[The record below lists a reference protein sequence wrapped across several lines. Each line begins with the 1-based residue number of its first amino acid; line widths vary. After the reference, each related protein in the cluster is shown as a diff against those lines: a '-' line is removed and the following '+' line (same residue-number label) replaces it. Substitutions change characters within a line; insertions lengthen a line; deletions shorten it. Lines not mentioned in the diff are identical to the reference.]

1 MAAEVAHPAEAA
13 RVSSGTRRW
22 GGAVSLVVGLVALL
36 WVVLVATQGQGR
48 WPWVLFVIVAAA
60 PFLLLPAP
68 QVLARARAFFAQRNS
83 RVWLVMAAVS
93 LYGVLLHVLSG
104 RTRWYYVLLWPVCS
118 LAATLAA
125 GVGEEGEL
133 SAGRML
139 LVALPIWILAGVW
152 DAQLQVRVPGTIDL
166 GLPYFAALD
175 IALFLL
181 LVVRRIRTLEPGY
194 DISWRD
200 AAAAVGAVLALL
212 IVALPVGY
220 LIGFLHFNV
229 RWISLPYAVGR
240 LVGLVMF
247 VGLPEELLFRGIIQE
262 AFSRLWGA
270 RNGWLLASVLFGLT
284 HIVKHAPPLNW
295 RYALLATFAGLA
307 YGWVYRRTGRLAAA
321 ALTHGLV
328 DWAWGTL
335 LLVP

>member
-1 MAAEVAHPAEAA
+1 M
-13 RVSSGTRRW
+13 SL
-22 GGAVSLVVGLVALL
+22 AVGSVTLL
-36 WVVLVATQGQGR
+36 WVTLVATQGQGR

-68 QVLARARAFFAQRNS
+68 QVLERVRALVANRPT
-83 RVWLVMAAVS
+83 RVWLVVAAIS
-93 LYGVLLHVLSG
+93 AYGVLLHVLSG
-104 RTRWYYVLLWPVCS
+104 RVRWYYVLLWPVCA
-118 LAATLAA
+118 LIATLAA
-125 GVGEEGEL
+125 GVSEEGEP
-133 SAGRML
+133 SAGRLL

-152 DAQLQVRVPGTIDL
+152 DAQLQVRVPGEIDR
-166 GLPYFAALD
+166 GLPLFAALD

-181 LVVRRIRTLEPGY
+181 LVVRPIRTLDAGY
-194 DISWRD
+194 DLAWRD
-200 AAAAVGAVLALL
+200 VAAAVAAVLALL
-212 IVALPVGY
+212 LVAMPVGY
-220 LIGFLHFNV
+220 LVGFLHFNV

-247 VGLPEELLFRGIIQE
+247 VGLPEELLFRGIMQE
-262 AFSRLWGA
+262 AFGRLWGA
-270 RNGWLLASVLFGLT
+270 RNGWLAASVLFGLT

-328 DWAWGTL
+328 DWLWSTF

>member
-1 MAAEVAHPAEAA
+1 MSA
-13 RVSSGTRRW
+13 RARPL
-22 GGAVSLVVGLVALL
+22 GGSVSLVVGLVTLL
-36 WVVLVATQGQGR
+36 WVTLVATQGQGR
-48 WPWVLFVIVAAA
+48 WPWVLFVIIAAA

-68 QVLARARAFFAQRNS
+68 QVLGRVRAFIAHRNS
-83 RVWLVMAAVS
+83 RVWLVMAVVS

-104 RTRWYYVLLWPVCS
+104 RVRWYYMLLWPVCA

-125 GVGEEGEL
+125 GIGEEGEP
-133 SAGRML
+133 SAGRLL

-181 LVVRRIRTLEPGY
+181 LVVRPIRTLEPGY
-194 DISWRD
+194 DISRRD

-212 IVALPVGY
+212 VVALPAGY

-262 AFSRLWGA
+262 AFSRLWGT

-328 DWAWGTL
+328 DWAWGTF